1 MKESAATAD
10 VRVLILAGGMS
21 YEHEISLK
29 SGRRAAAA
37 LQRQGMVCEIR
48 DLDGRL
54 LPNLQEFPP
63 DVVLPLVHGAPGED
77 GSLRGVLELANIP
90 FVGTDAV
97 GARRAWNKATAKD
110 LLRSAGLPTA
120 DWTVM
125 PRQAFSDFG
134 AGKLLDRIAA
144 KMGLPLV
151 VKPNSGGSGLGVHA
165 VRKEDDFPSAMMG
178 CFSYSDEALVETF
191 VEGRDIAVGVVD
203 LGDGPRALP
212 PVEITPLHG
221 DYDYA
226 ARYNPGAT
234 RWTVPADVDEVTAE
248 RVSEIAVAVH
258 EALGLRDMSRVDLM
272 VDDAGSV
279 QVLEANVAP
288 GTTET
293 SLMPMAIEAAGMDF
307 GETLADMVRLALRR
321 LSSPTT
327 HSGRRC
333 FT

>member
-1 MKESAATAD
+1 MTESAAASD
-10 VRVLILAGGMS
+10 ARVLILAGGMS
-21 YEHEISLK
+21 YEHEISMK
-29 SGRRAAAA
+29 SGRRSAAA

-48 DLDGRL
+48 DLDGDL
-54 LPNLQEFPP
+54 LPSLQEFPP

-77 GSLRGVLELANIP
+77 GSLRGVLELSDIP
-90 FVGTDAV
+90 FVGTDAF
-97 GARRAWNKATAKD
+97 GARRAWSKATAKD

-120 DWTVM
+120 DWAVM

-134 AGKLLDRIAA
+134 ARKLLDRIAA

-178 CFSYSDEALVETF
+178 CFSYSDEALIESF
-191 VEGRDIAVGVVD
+191 VEGRDIAVGVID
-203 LGDGPRALP
+203 LGDGPIALP

-234 RWTVPADVDEVTAE
+234 RWTVPADLDGATSARVAE
-248 RVSEIAVAVH
+248 VAVGVH
-258 EALGLRDMSRVDLM
+258 RTLGLRDVSRVDLM
-272 VDDAGSV
+272 VDRAGDI

-293 SLMPMAIEAAGMDF
+293 SLLPMAVEAAGMDF
-307 GETLADMVRLALRR
+307 GETLATMVRRALAR
-321 LSSPTT
+321 S
-327 HSGRRC
+327 
-333 FT
+333 

>member
-1 MKESAATAD
+1 MSDSAAAAE

-21 YEHEISLK
+21 YEHEVSLK

-37 LQRQGMVCEIR
+37 LQRQGMVCDIR
-48 DLDGRL
+48 DLGGDL
-54 LPNLQEFPP
+54 LPALQEFPP

-77 GSLRGVLELANIP
+77 GSLRGVLELSDIP
-90 FVGTDAV
+90 FVGTGAV
-97 GARRAWNKATAKD
+97 GARRAWNKSIAKD
-110 LLRSAGLPTA
+110 LLRGVGIPTP
-120 DWTVM
+120 DWATM

-134 AGKLLDRIAA
+134 ARKLLDRIGA

-165 VRKEDDFPSAMMG
+165 VHKEDDFPSAMMG
-178 CFSYSDEALVETF
+178 CFSYSDEALVESF

-203 LGDGPRALP
+203 FGDGPTALP

-234 RWTVPADVDEVTAE
+234 RWTVPAGLDDAVAA
-248 RVSEIAVAVH
+248 RVADIAVSVH
-258 EALGLRDMSRVDLM
+258 KTLGLRDMSRVDLM
-272 VDDAGSV
+272 VDDAGGI

-293 SLMPMAIEAAGMDF
+293 SLLPMAIEAAGLDF
-307 GETLADMVRLALRR
+307 GETLAKMVRLALARA
-321 LSSPTT
+321 
-327 HSGRRC
+327 
-333 FT
+333 